1 MEKII
6 NQWYNVSVY
15 LAGAAALVAVLV
27 PMDITARL
35 LWASISILF
44 LHFFE
49 EFGAPGGFPY
59 MGMKVL
65 MGSGETDKTK
75 WNCNNLSSMFGNWG
89 FLCLLY
95 VAALILPCVRFLT
108 LSAMLFLFAEVFMH
122 LLLFPLRLKE
132 FYNPGQ
138 ITGVLGLG
146 IIGIYYFTTVF
157 ESGMYVW
164 YDYVLAV
171 LWFIMVFWFCFRS
184 PLYWGLGKKDG
195 YELSDQTAFGQW
207 EKNVLNK

>member
-1 MEKII
+1 
-6 NQWYNVSVY
+6 
-15 LAGAAALVAVLV
+15 
-27 PMDITARL
+27 MDITPRL
-35 LWASISILF
+35 LWASISILY

-65 MGSGETDKTK
+65 MGSSETGKTK

-95 VAALILPCVRFLT
+95 VAALLLPGVRFLT

-146 IIGIYYFTTVF
+146 AIGIYYFTMVF
-157 ESGMYVW
+157 KPGMYVW

-171 LWFIMVFWFCFRS
+171 LWFIVVFWFCFRS

-195 YELSDQTAFGQW
+195 YELSDQTAFGLW
-207 EKNVLNK
+207 EKEVLNK